1 MHDGAY
7 VASGAAIGKNAL
19 LFSSRAPIA
28 ASAGRSLAS
37 CSPAV
42 PARSTLARAI
52 RTVIDKVFPFESTNE
67 AMGYVEAGRAKGK
80 VVVKVG

>member
-7 VASGAAIGKNAL
+7 VASGAAIGKYAL
-19 LFSSRAPIA
+19 LFSSRAPFA

-42 PARSTLARAI
+42 PARFALARAI
-52 RTVIDKVFPFESTNE
+52 RPVVDKVFPFESVNE
-67 AMGYVEAGRAKGK
+67 TMAYVEAGRVKGK
-80 VVVKVG
+80 VVVKVR